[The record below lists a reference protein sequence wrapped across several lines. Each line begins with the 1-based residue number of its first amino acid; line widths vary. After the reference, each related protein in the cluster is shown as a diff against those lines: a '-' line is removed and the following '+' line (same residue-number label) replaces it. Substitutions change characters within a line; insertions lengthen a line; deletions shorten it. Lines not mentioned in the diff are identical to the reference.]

1 MKILISIFFVV
12 FLLLITS
19 KVKIKVV
26 SLQKERKS
34 KKIDFDVNLGFYLLG
49 FIKVV
54 NIHLKKDGIY
64 FLCWSIP
71 YQNLHMTN
79 LKVKDFKI
87 LAILEILKIL
97 KVQLNEF
104 KMDLKIGT
112 EDVLLTVFSVFAV
125 STFLSIF
132 FTQNRK
138 KVNSKNYYYHVVP
151 IYNSNELSFK
161 LSLKLSINMINFVKV
176 FLVQKQ
182 KLRENKDLKK
192 VVEEKSALN
201 V

>member
-1 MKILISIFFVV
+1 
-12 FLLLITS
+12 
-19 KVKIKVV
+19 
-26 SLQKERKS
+26 
-34 KKIDFDVNLGFYLLG
+34 
-49 FIKVV
+49 
-54 NIHLKKDGIY
+54 
-64 FLCWSIP
+64 
-71 YQNLHMTN
+71 MTN

-97 KVQLNEF
+97 KIQLNEF

-161 LSLKLSINMINFVKV
+161 LSLKLSINMIDFVKV

>member
-26 SLQKERKS
+26 SLQKERNS

-71 YQNLHMTN
+71 YQNLKMTN

-104 KMDLKIGT
+104 KIDLKIGT

-132 FTQNRK
+132 FAKNRK
-138 KVNSKNYYYHVVP
+138 KVNPKNYYYHVVP

-161 LSLKLSINMINFVKV
+161 LSLKLSINMIDFVKV